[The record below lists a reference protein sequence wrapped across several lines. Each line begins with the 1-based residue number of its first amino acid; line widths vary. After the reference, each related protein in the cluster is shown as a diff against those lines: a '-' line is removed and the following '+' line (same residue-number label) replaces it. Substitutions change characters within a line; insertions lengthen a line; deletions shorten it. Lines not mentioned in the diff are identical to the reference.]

1 MALVINTNI
10 ASLDAQNNLSKS
22 QSALQTAM
30 ARLSSGLRINSAADD
45 PAGMAIASRMTAQIN
60 GMDQAVRNAN
70 DGISLAQTAGG
81 ALSAISDNLQMLR
94 QLSVQAANATNSAS
108 DRTTINAEASQLV
121 AEINR
126 VATTTQFNGV
136 NLLDGS
142 FNSQAFQVGANSGQ
156 TITFASIA
164 SATSSSLGVGSG
176 SSYAATASVS
186 ATPASAAAL
195 TAGGISLNGVNVGA
209 TVSDGVSTVGGT
221 YSALA
226 KANAINAVTGSSGV
240 SASIVA
246 TTLTNTATTT
256 AGAWAFTLNGVALS
270 GTGIGTDTV
279 NASDIAAKVN
289 AVSNQTGVVA
299 TVSGA
304 AYTLTAADGRNI
316 DVSAVTAGG
325 SGASVATTIGA
336 LKLTSTSS
344 AGITLG
350 GAQAT
355 AAIFGLDAG
364 TTAALATAGAGVS
377 TIDLTTA
384 AGAQAAITTIDA
396 ALNQVNSSA
405 GALGAYQ
412 NRFTSAVTNLQTTGQ
427 NLSAARSR
435 IQDTDFAATTAAMT
449 RGQILQQAGTAILAQ
464 ANSQPNMVLS
474 LLK

>member
-1 MALVINTNI
+1 
-10 ASLDAQNNLSKS
+10 
-22 QSALQTAM
+22 
-30 ARLSSGLRINSAADD
+30 
-45 PAGMAIASRMTAQIN
+45 
-60 GMDQAVRNAN
+60 
-70 DGISLAQTAGG
+70 
-81 ALSAISDNLQMLR
+81 
-94 QLSVQAANATNSAS
+94 LSVQAANATNSAS
-108 DRTTINAEASQLV
+108 DRATINAEATQLV

-142 FNSQAFQVGANSGQ
+142 FNSQSFQVGANSGQ
-156 TITFASIA
+156 TITFTSIA
-164 SATSSSLGVGSG
+164 SATSASLGVGSG
-176 SSYAATASVS
+176 SSYSTTETVA

-209 TVSDGVSTVGGT
+209 TVSDGVSTVGAD

-226 KANAINAVTGSSGV
+226 KANAINAVSGQSGV
-240 SASIVA
+240 SAAVVA
-246 TTLTNTATTT
+246 TSVTNTATTT

-270 GTGIGTDTV
+270 GTGVATDTV

-299 TVSGA
+299 TVSGNK
-304 AYTLTAADGRNI
+304 YTLTAADGRNI
-316 DVSAVTAGG
+316 DISAVTAGG
-325 SGASVATTIGA
+325 SGATAATTIGA
-336 LKLTSTSS
+336 VKLTSTSS

-355 AAIFGLDAG
+355 AGIFGLDAG
-364 TTAALATAGAGVS
+364 TTAATATAGAGVS

-384 AGAQAAITTIDA
+384 AGAEAAITTIDA

-427 NLSAARSR
+427 NLTAARSR
-435 IQDTDFAATTAAMT
+435 IQDTDFAATTAQMT